1 MKPSVKE
8 PPVSMSMVKSIKE
21 RPLGVIVQRGFAES
35 ILAPPRIAC
44 QQDTGGAMEGILHP
58 PERTGSNLSCQ
69 GRGKIG
75 ILPPSPGGR
84 ELEGGRKCRGD
95 PVWSPLGRGKIV
107 GARHAVPLPSRLY
120 QDLAALASFG
130 HFECFVYIVE
140 GHFMCR
146 QGLDIDFL
154 VPDELV

>member
-1 MKPSVKE
+1 
-8 PPVSMSMVKSIKE
+8 
-21 RPLGVIVQRGFAES
+21 
-35 ILAPPRIAC
+35 
-44 QQDTGGAMEGILHP
+44 MEGIHPHP
-58 PERTGSNLSCQ
+58 PERTGSSLSCQ

-75 ILPPSPGGR
+75 ILPPGR

-95 PVWSPLGRGKIV
+95 PVWSHLWWGKIV

-146 QGLDIDFL
+146 QGLDIDFF
-154 VPDELV
+154 VSDELV